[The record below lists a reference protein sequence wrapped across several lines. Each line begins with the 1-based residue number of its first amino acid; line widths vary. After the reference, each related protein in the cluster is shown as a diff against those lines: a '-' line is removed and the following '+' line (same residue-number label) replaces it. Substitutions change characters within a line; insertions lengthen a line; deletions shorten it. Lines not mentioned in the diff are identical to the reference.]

1 MSTTERPL
9 DLDLQASLQQGHT
22 FLYAHLVKFE
32 RAKGTQTGEGAKGAK
47 DFGYITDAS
56 FDIAYNDGS
65 FNADFNADLAWG
77 PHVSTAKLVQPDT
90 ISEDEDWTGEPVS
103 SGNGEAKDDLPF

>member
-22 FLYAHLVKFE
+22 FLYAHLIKFE
-32 RAKGTQTGEGAKGAK
+32 RAKATQTGEGAKGAK

-56 FDIAYNDGS
+56 FDIAR
-65 FNADFNADLAWG
+65 
-77 PHVSTAKLVQPDT
+77 
-90 ISEDEDWTGEPVS
+90 
-103 SGNGEAKDDLPF
+103 